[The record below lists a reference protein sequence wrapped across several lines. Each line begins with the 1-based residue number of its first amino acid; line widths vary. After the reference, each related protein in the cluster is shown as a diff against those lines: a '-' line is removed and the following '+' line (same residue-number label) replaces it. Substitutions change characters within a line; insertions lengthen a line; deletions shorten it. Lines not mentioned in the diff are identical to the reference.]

1 MLNFAIGLVILSS
14 VSLMFLAWFKIC
26 VLGDSLDRR
35 TFALLLII
43 FGVCT
48 VGGNTVLPDILSNSW
63 DLIGQACL
71 IIGIYIWIINDRRRL

>member
-1 MLNFAIGLVILSS
+1 MFNFANGLVILSS

-26 VLGDSLDRR
+26 ILGDSLDRR

-48 VGGNTVLPDILSNSW
+48 VGGNTVLPSILSDSW
-63 DLIGQACL
+63 DLIGQSCL
-71 IIGIYIWIINDRRRL
+71 IIGIYIWIINDRRRP

>member
-14 VSLMFLAWFKIC
+14 VSLMFLAWFKLCI
-26 VLGDSLDRR
+26 LGDSLDRR
-35 TFALLLII
+35 SAALLLII

-48 VGGNTVLPDILSNSW
+48 IGGDAVLPEILNNSW